1 MKRTGLYWYNY
12 DFLFDYDNEPCI
24 ARPTFVDLNPVE
36 LNYYLFI
43 IVMLLMIYQ
52 LRSLFSVKQKC
63 MKNVKI
69 KCYVMDVQMW
79 YILYQQMSWVLCQQI
94 LLIKEQDVKWIIL
107 FCTCFY

>member
-1 MKRTGLYWYNY
+1 MLLKSTNKSKRLKKKSASPLYLGNASKDFPVDNMKRTGLYWYNY

-69 KCYVMDVQMW
+69 KC
-79 YILYQQMSWVLCQQI
+79 
-94 LLIKEQDVKWIIL
+94 
-107 FCTCFY
+107 